1 MVLRV
6 LAGIPVTVPSFY
18 SEYRQKVLGSID
30 AALRGRSVEYQVCVT
45 PKTKKQGGEGIV
57 EATNFLA
64 EKCVSEG
71 YDLLWI
77 VEADVE
83 VPKTAFDRLLCF
95 GADINLGIYP
105 NHRKNKLLMMAGY
118 FEEKPNAL
126 KPLVHTVSDVEQLRG
141 KVFESNVWAGIGCV
155 LIRRSVLER
164 LRFVWDQYEFQR
176 FVEVHDQ
183 LFLLYAQQRFG
194 FRVFLHGDVLC
205 GHLPEWP
212 LKKLEEIISEC

>member
-6 LAGIPVTVPSFY
+6 LVGIPVTVPRFY

-57 EATNFLA
+57 ETTNFLA

-105 NHRKNKLLMMAGY
+105 NHRDQLHMMAGY
-118 FEEKPNAL
+118 FEEKLNAL
-126 KPLVHTVSDVEQLRG
+126 KPRVHTVSEIEQLRG
-141 KVFESNVWAGIGCV
+141 KVFEMMVWAGIG
-155 LIRRSVLER
+155 
-164 LRFVWDQYEFQR
+164 
-176 FVEVHDQ
+176 
-183 LFLLYAQQRFG
+183 
-194 FRVFLHGDVLC
+194 
-205 GHLPEWP
+205 
-212 LKKLEEIISEC
+212 